1 MIEHKF
7 VGFISN
13 KTSFKDND
21 AIINVL
27 CKDGSKTFKAR
38 GINKITSKNASSCN
52 YFMISEFLTSSKT
65 DSSNQTLKSSSIKKM
80 YKKPY
85 EDILCSASYL
95 FICSMLNQLKE
106 QINGYDV
113 AIMCFDKLEEG
124 TYPINVLN
132 YFLKQV
138 VNTLGYTPNLKGCIN
153 CNSNNN
159 LISFDFESGGY
170 ICSSC
175 YQIGRY
181 EKYSTNFL
189 KDLYKFLKEDDML
202 LLSENYSIRLFKM
215 YCAFLENVVN
225 LNMESYKFVLK
236 CL

>member
-1 MIEHKF
+1 MIEHRYKGF
-7 VGFISN
+7 VCKKVN
-13 KTSFKDND
+13 YNDND
-21 AIINVL
+21 AIISVL
-27 CKDGSKTFKAR
+27 TSSKKEVFKAR
-38 GINKITSKNASSCN
+38 GILKVTSKNASSCN

-95 FICSMLNQLKE
+95 FVCSILNQLKE

-113 AIMCFDKLEEG
+113 AIICFDKLEEG
-124 TYPINVLN
+124 VYPINVLN

-153 CNSNNN
+153 CNNNSN

-175 YQIGRY
+175 YQVGRY

-202 LLSENYSIRLFKM
+202 LLSENYSIRLYKM
-215 YCAFLENVVN
+215 YCTFLENVVN